1 MTFKLLFVSSNDTG
15 EERDM
20 YLKSEKI
27 VVILDSNMNL
37 FEKMEE
43 SGFIFDYV
51 NCAFYQL

>member
-1 MTFKLLFVSSNDTG
+1 MTFKLLFVSSNNTG

-51 NCAFYQL
+51 NCAFY